1 MSYTAYKLPLIN
13 LKNLRVSESCIET
26 ISNSQKV
33 GIFLNNLSHTT
44 IKIAVAKS
52 KKPRCQWK
60 LYWNHFPFT
69 IWLSWFMLASRKAW
83 KCWELEAVPGV
94 SVSCLHSSY
103 ELDCQWN
110 WLDKVP
116 VTLSQSLIRTV
127 SETGVEKLVRLQP
140 SSRDLDSNKKLQSE
154 KVHVIG
160 LTRLSLCQSTI
171 RTILV
176 LQM

>member
-1 MSYTAYKLPLIN
+1 MIN

-94 SVSCLHSSY
+94 SVSHLHSSCTL
-103 ELDCQWN
+103 ECQWN
-110 WLDKVP
+110 WHGGTQL
-116 VTLSQSLIRTV
+116 T
-127 SETGVEKLVRLQP
+127 
-140 SSRDLDSNKKLQSE
+140 
-154 KVHVIG
+154 
-160 LTRLSLCQSTI
+160 LTRLLIGTVIENGIENSVFHDLMVAI
-171 RTILV
+171 
-176 LQM
+176 